1 MFTGREESVGWVT
14 HIMKSRI
21 ANVGLL
27 TGLALGLGLGT
38 GCVFSIS
45 GSEERPTRHEVPKHE
60 PSPVV
65 VMPANTEDAAT
76 LAEIDA
82 AGSLSFDNGRVPAL
96 KNIAVRPNLSAPI
109 QVHLV
114 NVTLNRLSFDV
125 GKEEV
130 LLALIQNPSFSP
142 AGKETVLRRL
152 NSLQF
157 DAGRTRILNAI
168 QERSAPK

>member
-1 MFTGREESVGWVT
+1 VT
-14 HIMKSRI
+14 RIMKNRMI
-21 ANVGLL
+21 NVGLL

-38 GCVFSIS
+38 GCVFSIG
-45 GSEERPTRHEVPKHE
+45 GSEERPSRHEVSKHE

-96 KNIAVRPNLSAPI
+96 KNVAVRPNLSAPI
-109 QVHLV
+109 QVHLI
-114 NVTLNRLSFDV
+114 NVALNRLSFDV

-157 DAGRTRILNAI
+157 DASRTRILNAI
-168 QERSAPK
+168 QERSAAK